1 MVYVDRLSPKDAMNI
16 YRFGFHIGNSYD
28 VIEIVARSLF
38 HAVAQMYVQY
48 RDAHIDYYTEFK

>member
-1 MVYVDRLSPKDAMNI
+1 MNT
-16 YRFGFHIGNSYD
+16 YRFGFHVGNSYD

-38 HAVAQMYVQY
+38 HAIAQMYVQY